1 MQTEDEWRI
10 DSRMPATLHPPLP
23 LVHRGGSPHFPAPRA
38 ELDGSI
44 GAATVATNRAL
55 GDGSTLDRQRRVPTS
70 SLSSSPSLTPLG
82 SAAGALKSLPNTS
95 SGLAGAP
102 APSSSAAS
110 SRSASPASPSSRSS
124 RPTAS
129 SERGRN
135 SAYRRDR
142 GSSRDA
148 DTLEMQRQSPPMAP
162 MATQETSGSHLA
174 RPAADGAIARSV
186 PLPLLV
192 EQQRDRIRVL
202 VQERDAATAKL
213 SELHALFQRLHD
225 DYEEATR
232 EADGLRLQLNS
243 LRAHHE
249 TQIDENRL
257 LRASSARQQQRIQQF
272 DAEWASN
279 SKYLREQLD
288 TLASERDAIQAQRDA
303 CMADSNGLRQQL
315 IQLQA
320 EMHRSESKHREA
332 LRAQADT
339 HAQQLRAA
347 VQEKEEQLQARAA
360 ATRHEARLVQ
370 QELDQLDAGHTA
382 AHEERES
389 MRWRLSELETVVTKK
404 EQLRAELER
413 MVCVL
418 RSRLTDQEEVSRQ
431 DAQRYAQRAQDLEQL
446 YRGQVAQEQHRAQAL
461 QDDLAA
467 ARKATQEALRQLEA
481 LQQSHSEQFRNFAA
495 RASKLEDDLR
505 QQLRSIRA
513 DLEEAQ
519 ARALEHEA
527 AARRS
532 QRDADALRATCSSE
546 QEARERLQQAHTAQA
561 QQLSRAESSVRVLQ
575 TRLREKEREA
585 ELLRCAMEQTVWTRE
600 MRQAAHHTLASLL
613 GVPRVSVRGGRHRRK
628 GEEVVEGDEAETQGW
643 PPTLQLEWAAE
654 AQNNAPPPSAFKGQR
669 TGAAILTGSG
679 NTGYGVPEG
688 GESIPSAS
696 EAEGVTSSS
705 SSRGTAPMKSAQA
718 VLKATTGSPQRPPA
732 TPTHS
737 GPGQHVETIDRT
749 AQRGTDRSGAEGH
762 AGLSA
767 EAGRL
772 SQPPQ
777 SVRTASPLTS
787 PPPLHP
793 GTPRKSGA
801 AALAQ
806 GSTDYAGA
814 AYSTTPAHRGAGV
827 GMSPFS
833 SPLRALSLIP
843 SHNTTVGGAAA
854 AAGEAS
860 YLHAPTGVTSS
871 QPISTPLLS
880 RQKVSHVYN
889 IPGDEQQH
897 QAQAVVAR
905 STANLGPCAADSGRE
920 FSLAQRPRP
929 STPLTQQRGEVF
941 FDGHVCAPRARG
953 VSAVML
959 SSGEDAAAAAGAL
972 VDHQRR
978 TTSLQLATAS
988 SAHVGAFSTYVAP
1001 SPYRGSLGS
1010 SGAASGARMVQ
1021 PSFSTGDSLS
1031 YDHGAAAPGVRAAE
1045 LIAQLSR
1052 PSSAAS
1058 FVAAAAGSN
1067 GAPAMQGG
1075 ASNINSHQNVLSGGD
1090 AALQQYLRDT
1100 VQQVLADQGRKKTFA
1115 QELHHSLHQRFDGGS
1130 AIPAA
1135 FGYHGD
1141 GIHSAGEAEDDDF
1154 GSASRPR
1161 SSVAV
1166 PLVRPTPQPVP
1177 AVDFTSS
1184 GGASRM
1190 VGAGDSSRGDAR
1202 RCDSERE
1209 RSGSDGA
1216 AAATRSGCSATAA
1229 PQKTAS
1235 AVSATAANHTR
1246 RREGGIA
1253 HTLEQLASRQQ
1264 QLLQSLSQLPQVMM
1278 LPAAHDAA
1286 VSSSPPWQ
1294 AASAGP
1300 HLSSLPYEAQHAP
1313 QSSGGAAVADAA
1325 GAASVASATLLNIDS
1340 KDFGRSVA
1348 AQDHVAA
1355 SARYAK
1361 GSDGG
1366 TDVELDPRQ
1375 LSYSTTAA
1383 TTQLRDV
1390 EQEDQSSVKEGGGI
1404 PMVAAAATASVRY
1417 APSVSDVSSLSQLER
1432 RFATPF

>member
-10 DSRMPATLHPPLP
+10 DSCMPATLHPPLP
-23 LVHRGGSPHFPAPRA
+23 LVHRGGSPHFPAPLAKR
-38 ELDGSI
+38 DGSI

-55 GDGSTLDRQRRVPTS
+55 GDGSTMDRQRTVPTS
-70 SLSSSPSLTPLG
+70 SLSSSPSLAPPG
-82 SAAGALKSLPNTS
+82 SAASALKNLPNTS

-102 APSSSAAS
+102 ASSSSAVS
-110 SRSASPASPSSRSS
+110 SRSASPASPPSRSS
-124 RPTAS
+124 RPAAS
-129 SERGRN
+129 SERGRG
-135 SAYRRDR
+135 SACRRDR
-142 GSSRDA
+142 GSSHEA
-148 DTLEMQRQSPPMAP
+148 KTLEMQCESPPMAP
-162 MATQETSGSHLA
+162 TATQETSGRQLA

-186 PLPLLV
+186 PLPLMV
-192 EQQRDRIRVL
+192 EQQRDRIRAL

-243 LRAHHE
+243 LRAQHE

-279 SKYLREQLD
+279 SKHLREQLD

-303 CMADSNGLRQQL
+303 CMADSNGLRRQL

-320 EMHRSESKHREA
+320 EMHLSESQHREA

-382 AHEERES
+382 VHEERES

-481 LQQSHSEQFRNFAA
+481 LQQSHSEEFRNSAA

-513 DLEEAQ
+513 ELEEAQ
-519 ARALEHEA
+519 ARELEHEA

-575 TRLREKEREA
+575 TRLREKERET
-585 ELLRCAMEQTVWTRE
+585 ELLRCAMEQTAWSRE

-613 GVPRVSVRGGRHRRK
+613 GVPRGSVRGGRHRRK
-628 GEEVVEGDEAETQGW
+628 GEEVMEGDEAETQGW

-654 AQNNAPPPSAFKGQR
+654 AQNDTPPPSACKGQR

-679 NTGYGVPEG
+679 NAGYGVPEG

-696 EAEGVTSSS
+696 GAEGVTSSS
-705 SSRGTAPMKSAQA
+705 SSRGTAPVKSAQA
-718 VLKATTGSPQRPPA
+718 LLNATTGSPQRPPA

-737 GPGQHVETIDRT
+737 VPGQHVETIDRT
-749 AQRGTDRSGAEGH
+749 VQRDTDRSGAEGH

-767 EAGRL
+767 EVGRL

-777 SVRTASPLTS
+777 SVRTASSLTV

-806 GSTDYAGA
+806 GSTDCAAA
-814 AYSTTPAHRGAGV
+814 AYSTTPVHLGAGV

-833 SPLRALSLIP
+833 SPLRVLSLIP
-843 SHNTTVGGAAA
+843 PHNTTIGGAAA
-854 AAGEAS
+854 AAVGAS
-860 YLHAPTGVTSS
+860 YLHAPTGVTSA
-871 QPISTPLLS
+871 QPLSTPLLS
-880 RQKVSHVYN
+880 RQKVSHIYN

-905 STANLGPCAADSGRE
+905 SNANLGPCAADSGRE

-929 STPLTQQRGEVF
+929 STPLARQRGEIF
-941 FDGHVCAPRARG
+941 FDGHVCASRARG

-959 SSGEDAAAAAGAL
+959 SSREDAADTAGVL
-972 VDHQRR
+972 VDHRR

-1045 LIAQLSR
+1045 RIAQLSR

-1058 FVAAAAGSN
+1058 FAAAAGSN
-1067 GAPAMQGG
+1067 GAPAIHCG
-1075 ASNINSHQNVLSGGD
+1075 ASNINSHQNVLNSGD
-1090 AALQQYLRDT
+1090 ATLQQYLRDT
-1100 VQQVLADQGRKKTFA
+1100 VQQVLVDQGRKTTFA

-1141 GIHSAGEAEDDDF
+1141 GIHSAGEVEDDDF

-1177 AVDFTSS
+1177 AVDFAGS
-1184 GGASRM
+1184 GGAPRM
-1190 VGAGDSSRGDAR
+1190 VGAGDSSRGAAR

-1209 RSGSDGA
+1209 RSGSGGA
-1216 AAATRSGCSATAA
+1216 ATATRSGCSATAV

-1235 AVSATAANHTR
+1235 AVSRTSVHHTR

-1278 LPAAHDAA
+1278 LPAVHDAA

-1300 HLSSLPYEAQHAP
+1300 HLGGLPYQAQHAP
-1313 QSSGGAAVADAA
+1313 QSSGGAAMADAT
-1325 GAASVASATLLNIDS
+1325 GAASVPSAPLLNIDS
-1340 KDFGRSVA
+1340 KDFGRGVA

-1355 SARYAK
+1355 AARYAK

-1383 TTQLRDV
+1383 TTQLRDA
-1390 EQEDQSSVKEGGGI
+1390 EQEDQSSVKEGGSI
-1404 PMVAAAATASVRY
+1404 PMVAAAATSSVRY
-1417 APSVSDVSSLSQLER
+1417 ATSVSDVSSLTQLER